1 MAAVGTGPHR
11 RAAYLATAMGML
23 HALLALLSFWLLHDV
38 PKPGSSDA
46 DLVAYYSGSGGR
58 TVLIVGIYLLP
69 VSAIAFIWF
78 TVALRMWIS
87 QHGHPEHFLFS
98 NLQLVA
104 GIVYAAL
111 LLVAAAAFSVDSAV
125 ARLTEGPVNPQS
137 ARAFPQFGR
146 MLAVMLDSRMA
157 AIFVMTTAGI
167 GRSTKVLPSWF
178 VWLSYPLGLLLL
190 FGASLETE
198 FALVFPAWITVLAVL
213 LILRVR
219 RSAESRPGDP
229 VTGA

>member
-1 MAAVGTGPHR
+1 MAAAGTGSRR
-11 RAAYLATAMGML
+11 RAAYLATAMGVV
-23 HALLALLSFWLLHDV
+23 HSVLALVSFWLLHDA
-38 PKPGSSDA
+38 PKPGAPDT
-46 DLVAYYSGSGGR
+46 DVVAYYSGGQGR

-69 VSAIAFIWF
+69 LSAIAFIWF

-111 LLVAAAAFSVDSAV
+111 LLISGAAFSVDSAV
-125 ARLTEGPVNPQS
+125 AALGDGPVDPES

-198 FALVFPAWITVLAVL
+198 FALIFPAWILVLAVL
-213 LILRVR
+213 LTLRVR
-219 RSAESRPGDP
+219 HAGEPRPGDL
-229 VTGA
+229 VTGT

>member
-1 MAAVGTGPHR
+1 MAAVGTAARR
-11 RAAYLATAMGML
+11 RAAYLATAMGAL
-23 HALLALLSFWLLHDV
+23 HAVLSLGSFWLLHGT

-46 DLVAYYSGSGGR
+46 DLVAYYGGSHGR

-69 VSAIAFIWF
+69 LSAIAFIWF

-104 GIVYAAL
+104 GITYAAL

-125 ARLTEGPVNPQS
+125 AQLSDGAVDPES

-146 MLAVMLDSRMA
+146 MLAVILDSRMA

-167 GRSTKVLPSWF
+167 GRTTKVLPAWF

-190 FGASLETE
+190 FGATLETV
-198 FALVFPAWITVLAVL
+198 FALVFPAWILVLAVL
-213 LILRVR
+213 LVLRVR
-219 RSAESRPGDP
+219 QAAEPRPGDL
-229 VTGA
+229 VTGT